1 MSGFFKCLP
10 AFCFALAVLAPLS
23 TRAETCPSPDDT
35 NWVSGANH
43 CLAIKTYLP
52 TGGTGHV
59 LMVVLHGDLSS
70 GGPADDS
77 LDFAKTAAEAG
88 AVGVAMARPGYMIDG
103 RESSGIPTRNQDRE
117 DRFKPAEIDSIAQA
131 VAALKAH
138 HKAERVVMFGHS
150 GGAIISGVMLGRSAP
165 LVDAVILLS
174 CPCNYADWRESND
187 WPAVY
192 GAESPQNYLEKA
204 PKTARIFTLTGE
216 NDGNTKMWLATDY
229 VKKAVGLGLNATFTP
244 IPGANHGLR
253 RIKRQPQIFDAIR
266 AAVTSP

>member
-10 AFCFALAVLAPLS
+10 AFCFAIAVLAPLS
-23 TRAETCPSPDDT
+23 TRAETCPSPDNT
-35 NWVSGANH
+35 NWVSGADH

-52 TGGTGHV
+52 AGDASHV

-117 DRFKPAEIDSIAQA
+117 DRFKPAEIDSIAHA

-150 GGAIISGVMLGRSAP
+150 GGAIISGVILGRSAP

-187 WPAVY
+187 
-192 GAESPQNYLEKA
+192 
-204 PKTARIFTLTGE
+204 
-216 NDGNTKMWLATDY
+216 
-229 VKKAVGLGLNATFTP
+229 
-244 IPGANHGLR
+244 
-253 RIKRQPQIFDAIR
+253 
-266 AAVTSP
+266 